1 MKMMITEKEEISKF
15 LLDHEMDYF
24 TSVAKK
30 HISEIMC
37 ATMKEG
43 FTGKTAQMTAY
54 SENHR
59 TTMSHFLS
67 KGKWD
72 DKKLCQTIQ
81 YKTYK
86 YILKQAMTEETPIF
100 VSIDDTTNPK
110 KKPHSNAKHGI
121 EGGSYHYSHLLGKT
135 VWGHQVQATIV
146 STGKTALCYE
156 LNRYDKETTNK
167 IQIAISTAQS
177 LPIVQKNGYA
187 LMDSWYTCPKVV
199 NAFSAKGYHTIAAL
213 KTNRIIYPLGV
224 GLSIS
229 EFATTCIQKSDANLV
244 TVGRK
249 RYYIYRYE
257 GSLNG
262 IENAVVLI
270 SYPEE
275 AFGEA
280 PALRAFLCTDT
291 NLDTT
296 TILEYY
302 HHRWKIE
309 VFFKQQKSLLG
320 FSGYQMRSIKGIVR
334 FWTLLS
340 LTHFYCVAK
349 SNIPLPFGDSVRLS
363 RENISKSIA
372 LFFYEAGRD
381 NVPFDTIYQKSSC

>member
-1 MKMMITEKEEISKF
+1 
-15 LLDHEMDYF
+15 
-24 TSVAKK
+24 
-30 HISEIMC
+30 MC

-43 FTGKTAQMTAY
+43 FTGKINQMTAY

-72 DKKLCQTIQ
+72 DNKLCQSIRCE
-81 YKTYK
+81 TYK
-86 YILKQAMTEETPIF
+86 YIENQADKGETPIF
-100 VSIDDTTNPK
+100 ISIDDTTNSK
-110 KKPHSNAKHGI
+110 KKPHSNAKNAM
-121 EGGSYHYSHLLGKT
+121 EGGSYHYSHLQGNT
-135 VWGHQVQATIV
+135 VWEHQVQATIV

-156 LNRYDKETTNK
+156 FNRYDKDKNSK
-167 IQIAISTAQS
+167 IQMAILTAQS
-177 LPIVQKNGYA
+177 LPTAYKPSYV
-187 LMDSWYTCPKVV
+187 LMDSWYTCPKVI

-213 KTNRIIYPLGV
+213 KTNRTIYPLGV
-224 GLSIS
+224 GLSIR
-229 EFATTCIQKSDANLV
+229 EFATTCIQKSDTNLI
-244 TVGRK
+244 TVGSK

-262 IENAVVLI
+262 IENTVVLI
-270 SYPEE
+270 SYPE
-275 AFGEA
+275 ASFGEA
-280 PALRAFLCTDT
+280 QALRAFLCTNT

-309 VFFKQQKSLLG
+309 VFFKQQKTLLG
-320 FSGYQMRSIKGIVR
+320 FSGYQMRNINGIVR

-372 LFFYEAGRD
+372 FFFYEAGRD
-381 NVPFDTIYQKSSC
+381 NIPFDTIYQKSSC